1 MEGEWE
7 AEMRT
12 PADEREVIVRF
23 YTDEQTATVYTSDY
37 NYMRKF
43 DRLVEENPDVWKFT
57 RQETCQGDVV
67 GKFYGCP
74 KKMITFRAKKP
85 TREMTEEQKKELNER
100 LARMRDARRKN

>member
-1 MEGEWE
+1 
-7 AEMRT
+7 MRT

-43 DRLVEENPDVWKFT
+43 DRLVEENPDVWKFV

-67 GKFYGCP
+67 GKFYECP
-74 KKMITFRAKKP
+74 KKMIGFRARP
-85 TREMTEEQKKELNER
+85 QVGRPMTEEQKKANVER
-100 LARMRDARRKN
+100 LLQYRKSQNKN

>member
-1 MEGEWE
+1 
-7 AEMRT
+7 MRT

-67 GKFYGCP
+67 GKTYECP
-74 KKMITFRAKKP
+74 KRMITFRAKKP

>member
-1 MEGEWE
+1 
-7 AEMRT
+7 MRT

-57 RQETCQGDVV
+57 RQETCQGNVV
-67 GKFYGCP
+67 GKTYECP
-74 KKMITFRAKKP
+74 KKMITFRSKIIKSS
-85 TREMTEEQKKELNER
+85 MTEEQKKASAER
-100 LARMRDARRKN
+100 LLQYRKSQNKN

>member
-1 MEGEWE
+1 
-7 AEMRT
+7 MRT

-57 RQETCQGDVV
+57 RQETCQGNVV
-67 GKFYGCP
+67 GKTYECP
-74 KKMITFRAKKP
+74 KKMITFRSKIIKSS
-85 TREMTEEQKKELNER
+85 MTEEQKEA
-100 LARMRDARRKN
+100 ARQRILQMQDARRKS

>member
-1 MEGEWE
+1 
-7 AEMRT
+7 MRT

-43 DRLVEENPDVWKFT
+43 DRLVEENPDVWKFV

-67 GKFYGCP
+67 GKFYECP
-74 KKMITFRAKKP
+74 KKMITFRSKIIKSS
-85 TREMTEEQKKELNER
+85 MTEEQKKASAER
-100 LARMRDARRKN
+100 LLQYRKSQNKN